1 MAKLNDVKLL
11 IDEVDKNRTFA
22 DKIKVARKLK
32 KEHKKDELVVKAVD
46 HYLDSIRVY
55 VVDLLERIKESD
67 NDAWEEFS
75 DLPDIRNFIHYYT
88 HSIGEF
94 YKFRYSMD
102 IILHEVRWQMFY
114 HIKKNYRPYNDT
126 DEISL
131 LIHSMRSW
139 IKFKVGKAISQV
151 YKPKNPEEEFLPNT
165 EIIDDSHD
173 ESKFET
179 LEIAKSLLDDECY
192 QVLCYKVLDEFS
204 LIKIGEL
211 MGFSDDTA
219 KRRYEKAI
227 KTIKNYYE
235 HN

>member
-1 MAKLNDVKLL
+1 MTKINDVKLL

-22 DKIKVARKLK
+22 DKIKAARKLK
-32 KEHKKDELVVKAVD
+32 KDNKEDELIVKAVD

-55 VVDLLERIKESD
+55 VVGLLERIKESD
-67 NDAWEEFS
+67 DEAWNEFS

-88 HSIGEF
+88 HNIGEF

-102 IILHEVRWQMFY
+102 VILHEVKWQMFY
-114 HIKKNYRPYNDT
+114 HIKKNYRPYDDT

-151 YKPKNPEEEFLPNT
+151 YKPKNPEEEFLPNI
-165 EIIDDSHD
+165 EIIDDGYD
-173 ESKFET
+173 ETKGEM
-179 LEIAKSLLDDECY
+179 LEIAKNLLDDQCY
-192 QVLCYKVLDEFS
+192 QVLCYKIIDDHNLT
-204 LIKIGEL
+204 KIGKL
-211 MGFSDDTA
+211 MGFSVDTA

-227 KTIKNYYE
+227 GVMKEYYE
-235 HN
+235 QN